1 MDEFDENLANFS
13 KSSFHAVSDGFLAI
27 FRRLFRRGDR
37 GTCRRGE
44 ILPRRGDSHGLTS
57 TPSNDAS
64 SRSSPLSQCKTRAV
78 DLMVL
83 VVVRS

>member
-1 MDEFDENLANFS
+1 MNSTKIWRISANPVFML
-13 KSSFHAVSDGFLAI
+13 FPTAFLQFLGDFFGEAI
-27 FRRLFRRGDR
+27 GARVGE
-37 GTCRRGE
+37 E